1 MFKLVKLILEQ
12 KKDVKVIH
20 VYILDTPIEV
30 LIDNKELTRIL
41 SGKFSRTDTEYGR
54 EIIVTFTRE
63 VMWRNGKFKVIGKI
77 KKTAGGIKFHSASL
91 EYFNEPVVVRYFDPH
106 VYGLHLYKVEVDSK
120 VTVSFKKLE
129 FMIDSKLVLE
139 FRIQDAFPILLA
151 AIQQGELIETEKEY
165 IVNAKEENAI
175 YQYKISKDFQD
186 LAINLI
192 SPYYM
197 VVIYDIEKALEFS
210 DRQKRA
216 ILNQLRIKIRK
227 EKGL

>member
-12 KKDVKVIH
+12 KKDVRVMH

-41 SGKFSRTDTEYGR
+41 SGEFRRIDTEYGR
-54 EIIVTFTRE
+54 EIIATFTRE
-63 VMWRNGKFKVIGKI
+63 VMWRNGKFKVIGKV
-77 KKTAGGIKFHSASL
+77 KKTTAGIKFHSASL
-91 EYFNEPVVVRYFDPH
+91 EYFSEPVVVRYFDPH
-106 VYGLHLYKVEVDSK
+106 VYGLHLYKTEVDGK

-129 FMIDSKLVLE
+129 FILGSKLVLE
-139 FRIQDAFPILLA
+139 FRIQDAFPILRA

-175 YQYKISKDFQD
+175 YQYKCSKDFQD

-192 SPYYM
+192 SPDYVM
-197 VVIYDIEKALEFS
+197 VIYDIEKVLGFS
-210 DRQKRA
+210 GRQKRS
-216 ILNQLRIKIRK
+216 ILNQLRTKIREEK
-227 EKGL
+227 EL